1 MSRER
6 DSLETR
12 SRVAALDGSS
22 PPQNILTSD
31 GHHSYQEAQERHHQ
45 HRRIRRLSSAST
57 PRPTLSI
64 KPSDATNYEIP
75 DDDAEIRDTIIKL
88 AQYVRSLEEEIS
100 ASKPKEMSLQQLAA
114 AATKIASAACSRG
127 IKKQMSV

>member
-1 MSRER
+1 MSCER

-12 SRVAALDGSS
+12 SGVTALDGSL

-45 HRRIRRLSSAST
+45 HRRIRRLSSALT

-64 KPSDATNYEIP
+64 KPSDTTNYEIP
-75 DDDAEIRDTIIKL
+75 DDDAEIRNTIIKL
-88 AQYVRSLEEEIS
+88 AQYMRSLEEEIS
-100 ASKPKEMSLQQLAA
+100 ALKPKEMSLQQLAVV
-114 AATKIASAACSRG
+114 ATKIASATCSCG
-127 IKKQMSV
+127 IKKKMSV